1 MKPRMGD
8 TIFEL
13 EQRVLSLEADL
24 KSALAENEAFKNGEE
39 MKRLYHRINRLT
51 AFANDCIRWGAE
63 PCRCQQQAE
72 DAINEA
78 SEYNP

>member
-8 TIFEL
+8 TIIEL
-13 EQRVLSLEADL
+13 EHKIRILEGNL
-24 KSALAENEAFKNGEE
+24 KTALEYNESFKRGDE
-39 MKRLYHRINRLT
+39 MKKLYHRINRLT